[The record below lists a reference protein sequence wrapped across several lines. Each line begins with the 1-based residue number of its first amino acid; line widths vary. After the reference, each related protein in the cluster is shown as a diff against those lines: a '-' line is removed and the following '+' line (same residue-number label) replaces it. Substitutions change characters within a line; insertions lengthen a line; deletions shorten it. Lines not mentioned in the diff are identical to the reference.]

1 MTESVALP
9 PDHGSGAVPEYRV
22 YFVGPDGHF
31 LNFKPLICGS
41 DDEALAEAKQL
52 VDGHAV
58 ELWSGER
65 FITKVKHEPE

>member
-1 MTESVALP
+1 M
-9 PDHGSGAVPEYRV
+9 PDYRV

-31 LNFKPLICGS
+31 FNFKSLIYGR

-65 FITKVKHEPE
+65 FITKLEHKPE

>member
-1 MTESVALP
+1 MQ
-9 PDHGSGAVPEYRV
+9 DYRV

-41 DDEALAEAKQL
+41 DDEALVEAKQL

-58 ELWSGER
+58 ELWSGPR
-65 FITKVKHEPE
+65 LKHKQE

>member
-1 MTESVALP
+1 MGVSPCRSIELISSAPMVT
-9 PDHGSGAVPEYRV
+9 
-22 YFVGPDGHF
+22 FF
-31 LNFKPLICGS
+31 NFKPLICGS

-65 FITKVKHEPE
+65 FITKLEHNSE

>member
-1 MTESVALP
+1 
-9 PDHGSGAVPEYRV
+9 VPEYRV

-31 LNFKPLICGS
+31 FNFKPLSCGS
-41 DDEALAEAKQL
+41 DQL

-65 FITKVKHEPE
+65 FITKLKHEPE